1 MFGKYGRLLTF
12 ESFWKVREWE
22 TLLKDLNG
30 QLSDIENAYK
40 DEEKALE
47 AARELQRHNIAEE
60 YEQRWVAKGR
70 QKIADALRH
79 KLSMMEET
87 GRLLDDKEVRE
98 RARLVCKYL
107 SGWVGGWVGG
117 WVFLYTHTHTHTH
130 TRTHTHT
137 HTQVRERARLDG
149 RLEELRAEK
158 KLLQRI
164 KALVSE
170 AKVRILKSPLCNTC
184 TARYTSATDFT
195 PVQLTF

>member
-30 QLSDIENAYK
+30 QLFDIENAYK

-79 KLSMMEET
+79 RLRMMPVLV
-87 GRLLDDKEVRE
+87 GLFCSLIGSLLP
-98 RARLVCKYL
+98 VCI
-107 SGWVGGWVGG
+107 GGW
-117 WVFLYTHTHTHTH
+117 
-130 TRTHTHT
+130 
-137 HTQVRERARLDG
+137 
-149 RLEELRAEK
+149 
-158 KLLQRI
+158 QRGV
-164 KALVSE
+164 KRWRML
-170 AKVRILKSPLCNTC
+170 
-184 TARYTSATDFT
+184 
-195 PVQLTF
+195 